1 MKLNWEKTALYFFL
15 SLFFSHLI
23 PPHPKNKNFLWK
35 ILFASRLRVCV
46 RACCVWWLSR
56 TPFGTIC
63 PSTSASC
70 AWRMSRVP
78 SGLSMRSSTTAAGP
92 KEERLQGKTTPQ
104 IINNNRNRNIT
115 DTYDVTET
123 QTMTSHKYRYTSER
137 AVMVVVALMTQFN
150 PKAQHR
156 LLIQSVSGHWVQPN
170 A

>member
-104 IINNNRNRNIT
+104 IINNNRNRN
-115 DTYDVTET
+115 TYIWRHWNTNNDVT
-123 QTMTSHKYRYTSER
+123 QIQIHIKKSRDGCCCLNDS
-137 AVMVVVALMTQFN
+137 
-150 PKAQHR
+150 
-156 LLIQSVSGHWVQPN
+156 IQSESTIEDSHT
-170 A
+170 